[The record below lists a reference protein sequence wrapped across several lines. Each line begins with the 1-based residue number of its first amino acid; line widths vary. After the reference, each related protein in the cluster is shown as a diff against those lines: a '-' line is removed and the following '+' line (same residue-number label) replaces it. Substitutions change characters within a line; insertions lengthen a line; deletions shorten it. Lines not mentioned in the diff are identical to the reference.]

1 MFIFLCVI
9 TLNLTGCDNELISPG
24 QSIVEVGERN
34 KNILFSL
41 RDLGALSPSQA
52 ESYAELINDNVQK
65 YKEILEGS
73 DDRHLDEL
81 KSAIVNILGDD
92 PSQGLYGIS
101 NAGKCPA
108 DGQQYL
114 TTGPDNSFEVE
125 ATEIKKWSS
134 NFAQVE
140 GGRGGEVK
148 AYYESDGVASKVIS
162 PLIFIDK
169 NNLSSLVKDINKE
182 VYELN
187 PQALQTE
194 NDFKILIDLLQKL
207 KERKETGELKYTDF
221 SQILPFFKKSNRT
234 IFNYTADDI
243 VLDTKSNSEALGEE
257 RPYNFTI
264 NKDVVITGFV
274 KGKLHTEDKNG
285 KCKIESGAKAVGV
298 YTIRVQEF
306 NASLVTELQEGAY
319 TNNKYLSVSPQNEN
333 EVGIALLMEYPV
345 EILDK
350 LVVDTAGSNKWHFET
365 KESDMLINLFNS
377 EMRCKQ
383 ADGSYKVVNNEEKE
397 EERIYRVAGANA
409 TLQTTKG
416 KNSSFRLAEGKDIKF
431 VLTDYLE
438 LTYMPDVIENEDF
451 IATGRRVSITDLKG
465 EGDKTIGF
473 FATKLGDK
481 AEGGTV
487 DIKVSDIVSFDSG
500 QAPYFDKVA
509 KVLSAV
515 QTNSNEVQEELEKTE
530 DEKID
535 SLYTLLSPF
544 SDRTEDGMVSD
555 KLKLQ
560 YKIGIDEIDPILKF
574 TSSGSDTKPSLD
586 SMDIDNDTV
595 KNNALYG
602 LCVNTHAYN
611 TGLYTNW
618 ININSDGG
626 ENGSLRWWNSWL
638 SSHGYN
644 YNIDIGRLKSRMS
657 GVYSTSLA
665 KTDDKVIFDVDTL
678 RVINEEMEADREKN
692 SKSIIRT
699 IEILVGGFLLVYG
712 LILMGLW
719 VLDVNMVNGPGF
731 LTMATFGK
739 FVAITDSREVPLMPG
754 NGKIYVDFKALF
766 TATFIF
772 ITVGILLILF
782 DLQVLNGLIPRMLES
797 LGNAFS
803 DLLLNK

>member
-52 ESYAELINDNVQK
+52 ESYAELINDNVKK

-108 DGQQYL
+108 DGKQYL

-234 IFNYTADDI
+234 IFNYTEDEIIAE
-243 VLDTKSNSEALGEE
+243 TTSNSDGLGKES
-257 RPYNFTI
+257 PDNSTI
-264 NKDVVITGFV
+264 NKDIIISGLV
-274 KGKLHTEDKNG
+274 KGKLHTKTEKG
-285 KCKIESGAKAVGV
+285 ECKTEKITKSVGV
-298 YTIRVQEF
+298 YSIRVQEF

-319 TNNKYLSVSPQNEN
+319 TNNKYISVSPQNEN

-365 KESDMLINLFNS
+365 KESDMFINLFNS
-377 EMRCKQ
+377 EMLYKQ
-383 ADGSYKVVNNEEKE
+383 EDGSYIVLNNEEKE
-397 EERIYRVAGANA
+397 EDRIYRVAEANA
-409 TLQTTKG
+409 TYQTEKG
-416 KNSSFRLAEGKDIKF
+416 KNTSFKLAEGDDIKF
-431 VLTDYLE
+431 ILTDYLE
-438 LTYMPDVIENEDF
+438 LTYLPEVINDEDF

-473 FATKLGDK
+473 FATKLGDR

-515 QTNSNEVQEELEKTE
+515 QTNSNEVQEELSKSEDEKTE
-530 DEKID
+530 
-535 SLYTLLSPF
+535 SLYTLLTSF
-544 SDRTEDGMVSD
+544 SDMSD
-555 KLKLQ
+555 EGLVNDSLKLK
-560 YKIGIDEIDPILKF
+560 YKVGFDEIAPVLKF
-574 TSSGSDTKPSLD
+574 TSEKAEDRQGLD
-586 SMDIDNDTV
+586 GIDINNEAV
-595 KNNALYG
+595 KNNVFYG

-618 ININSDGG
+618 IDINGDGG
-626 ENGSLRWWNSWL
+626 DNGSLKWWNTWL
-638 SSHGYN
+638 STHGYK
-644 YNIDIGRLKSRMS
+644 YRIDIAKLKNKMS
-657 GVYSTSLA
+657 GVYSVSLA
-665 KTDDKVIFDVDTL
+665 QADNIIVFDENTLKVINKEIET
-678 RVINEEMEADREKN
+678 EREKN
-692 SKSIIRT
+692 TKSIFRT
-699 IEILVGGFLLVYG
+699 IEILAGGFLLVYG

-719 VLDVNMVNGPGF
+719 VLDVNMVNGPG
-731 LTMATFGK
+731 LVTIATFGK
-739 FVAITDSREVPLMPG
+739 FVSIRDNSEVPLMPG
-754 NGKIYVDFKALF
+754 DGKIYVDFKALF
-766 TATFIF
+766 IATIIF
-772 ITVGILLILF
+772 MIVGILLIAF
-782 DLQVLNGLIPRMLES
+782 DLKEFWDLVPQYS
-797 LGNAFS
+797 KSFS
-803 DLLLNK
+803 DKLQDIFLNR